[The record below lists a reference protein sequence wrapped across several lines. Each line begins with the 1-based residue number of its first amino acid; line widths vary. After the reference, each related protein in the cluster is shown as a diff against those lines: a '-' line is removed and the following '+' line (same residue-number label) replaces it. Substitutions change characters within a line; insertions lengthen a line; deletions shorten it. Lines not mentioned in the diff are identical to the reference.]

1 RGVETREHVADI
13 LAVHASIQNS
23 ELVPRETA
31 DQFFR
36 KAARITGGR
45 RAGTRATGRRRSER
59 HNLDRQAAHEK
70 PRGPRKWE
78 IKADLIGRHRA
89 RSRMGGSG
97 SGGWRWRPR
106 CGALWP
112 LLAAPPVPG
121 RLPIGSA
128 SQWPRAR
135 PRGANASVD
144 A

>member
-1 RGVETREHVADI
+1 GPNLPEHEIRFFPDYRGVETREHVADI
-13 LAVHASIQNS
+13 LAIHASIQNS
-23 ELVPRETA
+23 ELVPRETV

-97 SGGWRWRPR
+97 SGGER
-106 CGALWP
+106 CGRSSQLRPCRADYQT
-112 LLAAPPVPG
+112 APPP
-121 RLPIGSA
+121 
-128 SQWPRAR
+128 
-135 PRGANASVD
+135 
-144 A
+144 